1 MIDRIID
8 DTPPRASTSTPA
20 ATSDEMACR
29 SAAGRGRGRG
39 RGRRDDRVVHG
50 TATHVHVSITHDG
63 GLSRVR
69 IYGRPRWRTS
79 MPPRGRSGK
88 LGVPYIIEL
97 FLRGSVFIIIRSLV
111 AALTTAPPC
120 RTSSLYI
127 PSNDFFP
134 LALVL

>member
-20 ATSDEMACR
+20 ATSDERACR
-29 SAAGRGRGRG
+29 YAAGRGRG

-79 MPPRGRSGK
+79 MPLAG
-88 LGVPYIIEL
+88 GV
-97 FLRGSVFIIIRSLV
+97 VNWV
-111 AALTTAPPC
+111 C
-120 RTSSLYI
+120 RI
-127 PSNDFFP
+127 
-134 LALVL
+134 